1 MRKGE
6 IMSVNLLLESTSY
19 KWANTIA
26 TGIEKLLI
34 PLMIVACSVGLIYAL
49 VIGIKMMKAEDK
61 NAREENKSRLINIA
75 ISIVAIAVLMGLFY
89 ALKSWLTSL
98 GEDGKVG
105 NDIFD
110 TPTKIGAQLSNTF
123 SLVKQCTRMLF

>member
-1 MRKGE
+1 MFG
-6 IMSVNLLLESTSY
+6 SLLATDTTSY
-19 KWANTIA
+19 KWADAIA

-89 ALKSWLTSL
+89 ALKSWLQTL
-98 GEDGKVG
+98 AEQNKNVGE
-105 NDIFD
+105 DIFD
-110 TPTKIGAQLSNTF
+110 KPTTKIGAQLSNTF
-123 SLVKQCTRMLF
+123 SLVKQCARMLF